1 MRSTLQR
8 SAIAALVCL
17 LAGCAAIEPAAR
29 TPWHEFVGTF
39 AGDSFESNEYP
50 GGTTKVALAAD
61 VLRSIDAGNDRFARW
76 CTAHA
81 GTSGQAQQLARSN
94 AALGSFQAGLAAK
107 SNAEQA
113 AGLAFVAVSAVA
125 CVGNGSEGLIA
136 LMVSTQ
142 GRRGETEV
150 KDGKVLNVLTRAFF
164 SPEQAV
170 RFGDAYKVREAE
182 RSRQAAVRLQE
193 REAQKIEE
201 MRRLRSNPRVGDR
214 TRIGV
219 IVELRPPLALVQYDE
234 RYRVMSN
241 RPAAEWLPIDLLMP
255 ESR

>member
-8 SAIAALVCL
+8 LAIAALVCL

-113 AGLAFVAVSAVA
+113 GGLAFVAVSSVA
-125 CVGNGSEGLIA
+125 CVGKGRRTDRADGELA
-136 LMVSTQ
+136 

-170 RFGDAYKVREAE
+170 RFVDAYKVREAE

-201 MRRLRSNPRVGDR
+201 MRRLEA
-214 TRIGV
+214 TT
-219 IVELRPPLALVQYDE
+219 
-234 RYRVMSN
+234 
-241 RPAAEWLPIDLLMP
+241 
-255 ESR
+255 SR